1 MGGLSPG
8 QNRPSLLG
16 RALLAKTGLIMSATL
31 KLVVIAAFLG
41 LIALSKADDDGLV
54 IEDGEMTVSE
64 LFELLESRSANRAK
78 RSMRRRGSSGDSL
91 CKQVCG
97 NQSCFQF
104 RGHAACY

>member
-1 MGGLSPG
+1 
-8 QNRPSLLG
+8 
-16 RALLAKTGLIMSATL
+16 MSMKHIYNNANIP
-31 KLVVIAAFLG
+31 IAG

-91 CKQVCG
+91 CKQV
-97 NQSCFQF
+97 SL
-104 RGHAACY
+104 